1 MIATGQQYISVYPA
15 FVLVPSVF
23 LILAAICMNV
33 VGDGLRA
40 RWGVR

>member
-1 MIATGQQYISVYPA
+1 MIATGQQYISVYPD

-23 LILAAICMNV
+23 LLVTAICLNV
-33 VGDGLRA
+33 MGDGMRA